1 MKRTLSLLLVTGLAV
16 LSFCACNGAPEV
28 SAQPQVLA
36 LSATPVPTPPPTPT
50 PTPSPAPTPVPTPT
64 PPLHGLVIGIDPGHQ
79 RVYNPEPEPIAPGS
93 STTKQK
99 TAGGARG
106 ATTGVLEYEVNL
118 AVGLLVRDRL
128 ASLGATVYLTRDSN
142 DVDLSNRERAEFFN
156 EHEVDLALRLHCNGS
171 DNKKLHGAFMIIP
184 AKHRTEHYDTC
195 RAAAI
200 CIIEEYCRAT
210 GLQECYLDNDG
221 LSERGDQTGFNWC
234 TRPIVAI
241 EMGFLTHAEDE
252 QRLADPAF
260 HATMADGL
268 CDGIVRWYTGLADT
282 AGS

>member
-1 MKRTLSLLLVTGLAV
+1 MKRIPSLLLFAGLAA
-16 LSFCACNGAPEV
+16 LALCACNRAPEV

-36 LSATPVPTPPPTPT
+36 LSATSVPTPPPTPA
-50 PTPSPAPTPVPTPT
+50 PTPSPEPTPDPTPT
-64 PPLHGLVIGIDPGHQ
+64 PPLFGLVIGLDPGHQ
-79 RVYNPEPEPIAPGS
+79 RIYNPDPEPVAPGS

-106 ATTGVLEYEVNL
+106 ANTGVLEYEVNL
-118 AVGLLVRDRL
+118 AVGLLLRDRL
-128 ASLGATVYLTRDSN
+128 EALGATVCLTRDSN

-156 EHEVDLALRLHCNGS
+156 ERDVDLALRLHCNGS
-171 DNKKLHGAFMIIP
+171 DNKKLNGAFMIIP
-184 AKHRTEHYDTC
+184 AEYRTDHYDTC

-221 LSERGDQTGFNWC
+221 LSERGDQAGFNWC
-234 TRPIVAI
+234 TRPIVTI

-252 QRLADPAF
+252 QLLADPAF
-260 HATMADGL
+260 HATMADEL
-268 CDGIVRWYTGLADT
+268 CDGIVRWYTGT
-282 AGS
+282 AGTADG

>member
-1 MKRTLSLLLVTGLAV
+1 M
-16 LSFCACNGAPEV
+16 
-28 SAQPQVLA
+28 LA
-36 LSATPVPTPPPTPT
+36 LSATSVPTPPPTPA
-50 PTPSPAPTPVPTPT
+50 PTPSPEPTPDPTPT
-64 PPLHGLVIGIDPGHQ
+64 PPLFGLVIGLDPGHQ
-79 RVYNPEPEPIAPGS
+79 RIYNPDPEPVAPGS

-106 ATTGVLEYEVNL
+106 ANTGVLEYEVNL
-118 AVGLLVRDRL
+118 AVGLLLRDRL
-128 ASLGATVYLTRDSN
+128 EALGATVCLTRDSN

-156 EHEVDLALRLHCNGS
+156 ERDVDLALRLHCNGS

-221 LSERGDQTGFNWC
+221 LSERGDQAGFNWC

-241 EMGFLTHAEDE
+241 EMGFLSHAEDE
-252 QRLADPAF
+252 QLLADPAF

-268 CDGIVRWYTGLADT
+268 CDGIVRWYTGTVGT
-282 AGS
+282 AGG